1 MAKWGSSN
9 IMLLH
14 SAPHCCSQLFSQYGM
29 SRQHTLMKDSFVT
42 TSSPASNNA
51 SLLSANQ
58 RITVILKALQAA
70 AQLRSAGSHCWVCVC
85 THRPKRDLSESTA
98 LSALSKQTAGQAQVQ
113 EGGC

>member
-51 SLLSANQ
+51 SQLSANHS
-58 RITVILKALQAA
+58 IAVILKALQACSPTEVSRVPNVGFVYA
-70 AQLRSAGSHCWVCVC
+70 H
-85 THRPKRDLSESTA
+85 THPSRTYQSQHISVL
-98 LSALSKQTAGQAQVQ
+98 
-113 EGGC
+113 